1 MENEATTK
9 TPIPARSG
17 FRNFAS
23 GLHSRFGGVGF
34 CILIFALPNPLSLY
48 FFVPLCLSGHESI
61 MQNKPNSP
69 NNKTTATLFAAKVY
83 EIKPPLGDSKK
94 QTQTNPI
101 PPPPS
106 CAGKESRISERNA
119 YPDLSGQHQR
129 SRIQDRESTIFPIL
143 PRNHGVIAQNKP
155 NSLKDKTNATPYA
168 AKDYENNARPA
179 ARKNKPKQTQ
189 SLRQSSLISHP
200 SSAFCL
206 PPFLRAN
213 SWKFVVNPFPP
224 CLSVFVSRWPNSIPT
239 PCSADTGCNQSPNP
253 SPCIP

>member
-1 MENEATTK
+1 MPDRQIK
-9 TPIPARSG
+9 GQHLPAKS
-17 FRNFAS
+17 FLKS
-23 GLHSRFGGVGF
+23 
-34 CILIFALPNPLSLY
+34 PLSLY
-48 FFVPLCLSGHESI
+48 FLAPSCLSGYESI
-61 MQNKPNSP
+61 MQNKANVKMGNINLSTARTKAYAKKQRTM
-69 NNKTTATLFAAKVY
+69 NNERY
-83 EIKPPLGDSKK
+83 PK
-94 QTQTNPI
+94 QTQSNPI
-101 PPPPS
+101 PPPSS

-129 SRIQDRESTIFPIL
+129 SRIQYRESSIFPIL

-189 SLRQSSLISHP
+189 SLRQSSLIPHP
-200 SSAFCL
+200 SSALCL

-224 CLSVFVSRWPNSIPT
+224 CLSGFVAKYSYSCGSV
-239 PCSADTGCNQSPNP
+239 CSQSPSP